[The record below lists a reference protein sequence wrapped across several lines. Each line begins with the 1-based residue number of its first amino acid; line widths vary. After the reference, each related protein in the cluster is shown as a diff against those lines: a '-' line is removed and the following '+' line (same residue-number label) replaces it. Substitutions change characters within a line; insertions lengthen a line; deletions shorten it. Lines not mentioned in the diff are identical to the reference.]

1 MPIIQMICF
10 ANSRKLSG
18 RCVAGIAISGF
29 VRGWIRPVSALVH
42 GELTHEFLYGSP
54 PREVKL
60 LDVIELSVLQPRRLG
75 CHSEDFVVDSTVPW
89 KVIGSISLSEAAGFA
104 ENHPPILWVNGNH
117 TSNGFNDQI
126 AESEAAALPN
136 SLRLIAPKH
145 LYIRSEIDARNGHM
159 RVRGEF
165 RLEEQRYL
173 LWITDP
179 RIEREFSRKPPESH
193 RLVKEPL
200 LCISIG
206 EVFDKT
212 GSCYKLIAGVIEST
226 SP

>member
-136 SLRLIAPKH
+136 SLRLIAP
-145 LYIRSEIDARNGHM
+145 N
-159 RVRGEF
+159 
-165 RLEEQRYL
+165 
-173 LWITDP
+173 
-179 RIEREFSRKPPESH
+179 
-193 RLVKEPL
+193 
-200 LCISIG
+200 ISISEARLMQG
-206 EVFDKT
+206 MGTCASEVNFAWKN
-212 GSCYKLIAGVIEST
+212 SVIFFGLRILELKESLVVNLLNRT
-226 SP
+226 AS